1 MKKIWQKSL
10 ASMVSAA
17 LCLTAFVGCLTVNA
31 ADYQGTVTSTGATVS
46 TEDTQATVTLK
57 LSSTDKAMNVAA
69 IKVSTEYGSLASVN
83 VGDYKD
89 QNYKIDGDFVT
100 LDTGKLFVEAIG
112 NEAGFTTADVVLTFN
127 KAASV
132 VEGTYPV
139 KVLAF
144 AGETAASWD
153 EKTVNLA
160 VSGDINITVTSSH
173 THTWKFVS
181 GTPATGSDNSAN
193 TETAKGT
200 ISLKCEC
207 GATKDATVNYSYYA
221 RTAAVGVNVE
231 SETLLTFASRYERDF
246 SRITTGANITDGYI
260 VLSQKRSGADVTTL
274 VKRFADCEDTVD
286 SASYKVYQANIG
298 MVGFAMSDDVTSTV
312 YAYDA
317 TTDAWYSGIN
327 YTYSVKSL
335 SEEVLSTSTSDAQK
349 TLFVNLLNYGTNAQ
363 IHFNV
368 NTANPANAGIDAY
381 QSYATVA
388 GAYDGPEMSLPLI
401 NKDQFSFYFYRY
413 GLLVESKITNQI
425 FFRLPSA
432 YSGASTAVDMTGY
445 TVEVTYTDFA
455 GVAQTDIYTADTFIP
470 EGRTNRYYV
479 DISFKAPD
487 LRSVVSYVVKN
498 ADGVEAGPVATMS
511 IENLVEEIV
520 NSSQSDTQ
528 ITLLNSMMAFSDAAN
543 NYLSSK

>member
-31 ADYQGTVTSTGATVS
+31 ADYQGAVTSTGATVS

-57 LSSTDKAMNVAA
+57 LSSENAMNVAA
-69 IKVSTEYGSLASVN
+69 IKVSTDYGTLASVN
-83 VGDYKD
+83 VGDYTDK
-89 QNYKIDGDFVT
+89 NYKIDGNYVV

-112 NEAGFTTADVVLTFN
+112 NETGFTTADVVLTFN
-127 KAASV
+127 KAANV
-132 VEGTYPV
+132 VAGTYPV
-139 KVLAF
+139 QVLAF
-144 AGETAASWD
+144 AGETAATWD

-160 VSGDINITVTSSH
+160 VEGAINITVTSAH
-173 THTWKFVS
+173 THTWEFVS
-181 GTPATGSDNSAN
+181 GTPATGSDNSSN

-200 ISLKCEC
+200 IALKCAC
-207 GATKDATVNYSYYA
+207 GETKNAQVNYSYYA
-221 RTAAVGVNVE
+221 RTASVGVNVE
-231 SETLLTFASRYERDF
+231 SETLLTFAARYERDF

-260 VLSQKRSGADVTTL
+260 VLSQKRAGADVTTL
-274 VKRFADCEDTVD
+274 VTSLADCADTVD
-286 SASYKVYQANIG
+286 SSSYKVYQTNIG

-349 TLFVNLLNYGTNAQ
+349 TLFVNLLNYGANAQ
-363 IHFNV
+363 THFNK
-368 NTANPANAGIDAY
+368 NTANLANAGIDAY
-381 QSYATVA
+381 QSYATAA
-388 GAYDGPEMSLPLI
+388 GAYDGPVMSLPLVSED
-401 NKDQFSFYFYRY
+401 KFSFYFYRCD
-413 GLLVESKITNQI
+413 LLVESKITNRI
-425 FFRLPSA
+425 YFRLPA
-432 YSGASTAVDMTGY
+432 TYSGASTPVDMTGY

-455 GVAQTDIYTADTFIP
+455 GIKQTDIYNADTFVP

-479 DISFKAPD
+479 DVPFRAPD

-498 ADGVEAGPVATMS
+498 PEGVEAGPVATMS
-511 IENLVEEIV
+511 VENLVEQLV
-520 NSSQSDTQ
+520 NSSQVATQ
-528 ITLLNSMMAFSDAAN
+528 ITVLNSMMAFSDAAN
-543 NYLSSK
+543 AYLSSK